1 MTMWMGSTTCDFCG
15 KKITDKLVDGK
26 TVEGPWAV
34 MCPHCFTVHGVGLG
48 IGKGQKYALDCHGNF
63 VKVETKSKKD
73 NDRSL
78 LIAMVM
84 ATIGIDQDEAEMEVD
99 DYLA

>member
-1 MTMWMGSTTCDFCG
+1 MTMWMGSTACDFCG
-15 KKITDKLVDGK
+15 KEITDKLVDGK

-73 NDRSL
+73 NGRSL
-78 LIAMVM
+78 LIAMAM
-84 ATIGIDQDEAEMEVD
+84 AMGMDQDEAEMEVD
-99 DYLA
+99 DYLV